1 MLYKQTGNDSLQ
13 CLACAHYCHIPEGQS
28 GLCGV
33 RENEAGELKLLVYG
47 RPCAVN
53 FDPIEKKPLYHFLP
67 GAQIMSLGTFGCNL
81 GCSFCQNWDISQIS
95 RRGAVVAGENLS
107 WKKFLETLEYW
118 PPAKVVKTAR
128 DRGVPALAYTYNEPT
143 IWSEYAMDI
152 AKLAKEA
159 GLRNVYVS
167 NGYMSPE
174 TVAYVAPYLDA
185 INIDLKSFSEDFYKR
200 VCQAKLQPV
209 LNNIRRFVEVGV
221 WVEITT
227 LIIPGENDS
236 DDELKRLAE
245 FIASVSPNIPWH
257 LSAFHGDYQMR
268 SHPATSAE
276 TLIKAKKIGGAA
288 GLKYVYVGN
297 VEAGEYGHTFCPECG
312 EILIERG
319 YMSAE
324 IKNLKNGKCDKCSAK
339 IAGMF

>member
-1 MLYKQTGNDSLQ
+1 M
-13 CLACAHYCHIPEGQS
+13 
-28 GLCGV
+28 
-33 RENEAGELKLLVYG
+33 
-47 RPCAVN
+47 
-53 FDPIEKKPLYHFLP
+53 
-67 GAQIMSLGTFGCNL
+67 
-81 GCSFCQNWDISQIS
+81 
-95 RRGAVVAGENLS
+95 
-107 WKKFLETLEYW
+107 
-118 PPAKVVKTAR
+118 VKTAR

-209 LNNIRRFVEVGV
+209 LNNIRRFVEVSV

-236 DDELKRLAE
+236 DDELKRSSRIYRFGEPQHSLA
-245 FIASVSPNIPWH
+245 SLGLPW
-257 LSAFHGDYQMR
+257 
-268 SHPATSAE
+268 
-276 TLIKAKKIGGAA
+276 
-288 GLKYVYVGN
+288 
-297 VEAGEYGHTFCPECG
+297 
-312 EILIERG
+312 
-319 YMSAE
+319 
-324 IKNLKNGKCDKCSAK
+324 
-339 IAGMF
+339 